1 MNKILVL
8 IFLAAYA
15 TLWFAM
21 LRYDIMMY
29 QQNSYR
35 FSRYRRWLFK
45 SYKPQWA
52 AIIAALAIA
61 CWILTDNVTGLAIIF
76 MLYLSWQELKVKYKK
91 PLVYTMRVKRLFT
104 TAAIITLAA
113 IVLSFIYIPHYMPAI
128 ALGLLALPVLMLGAD
143 VINRPVEKYIVR
155 RYYREAQQILASM
168 PRLKVIGVTGS
179 FGKTSTKNYLYRIL
193 SEKYNVLMTPG
204 NYNTTLGVVRT
215 VREQLKPYHDI
226 FIVEMGAKQ
235 PGDIREICDLVHPTI
250 GIVTAVGEMH
260 LETFHTVE
268 NILHTKFELLDA
280 LPEDGLGVV
289 NLDSQPIA
297 ASDAPHDKRIVTY
310 AVHNT
315 AADYLAVDINYTSK
329 LTDFSVATREGVRT
343 GYATQLAGRGNILN
357 LLAAIVVA
365 DRLGV
370 EEALQKRA
378 MRRIE
383 QIEHRLSINRA
394 SGGVTVIDDAY
405 NSNPAGARM
414 ALEVLRDFAVDVGG
428 RRIVVTPGF
437 VELGERQ
444 AELNRQFGRDMAKA
458 CDIAVVVNLTNREA
472 ITQGLTEAGFPAECI
487 HQTASFTEASA
498 FLLRTLTQG
507 DVILY
512 ENDLPDSFR

>member
-91 PLVYTMRVKRLFT
+91 PLAYTMRVKRLFT

-128 ALGLLALPVLMLGAD
+128 ALGLLALPVLMLAAD
-143 VINRPVEKYIVR
+143 VINKPIEKYIVR

-280 LPEDGLGVV
+280 LPEEGLGVV

-315 AADYLAVDINYTSK
+315 AADYRAVDINYTSK
-329 LTDFSVATREGVRT
+329 LTDFSVATCEGVRT

>member
-1 MNKILVL
+1 MKHRILVINPGSTSTKIAVFEGKEKL
-8 IFLAAYA
+8 FD
-15 TLWFAM
+15 TT
-21 LRYDIMMY
+21 LRYSTEELASFGWVMEQVD
-29 QQNSYR
+29 
-35 FSRYRRWLFK
+35 FRRATIEK
-45 SYKPQWA
+45 
-52 AIIAALAIA
+52 ALA
-61 CWILTDNVTGLAIIF
+61 DNNIDPDSLDAICARGGQVPYCAAGTYRVDQAMVDF
-76 MLYLSWQELKVKYKK
+76 M
-91 PLVYTMRVKRLFT
+91 YTRRQG
-104 TAAIITLAA
+104 AHA
-113 IVLSFIYIPHYMPAI
+113 SN
-128 ALGLLALPVLMLGAD
+128 LGCVLALPVLMLGAD

-280 LPEDGLGVV
+280 LPEEGLGVV

-315 AADYLAVDINYTSK
+315 AADYRAVDINYTSK

>member
-52 AIIAALAIA
+52 ATIAALAIA

-128 ALGLLALPVLMLGAD
+128 ALGLLALPVLMLAAD
-143 VINRPVEKYIVR
+143 VINKPIEKYIVR

-280 LPEDGLGVV
+280 LPEEGLGVV

>member
-52 AIIAALAIA
+52 ATIAALAIA

-76 MLYLSWQELKVKYKK
+76 MLYLAWQELKVKYKK
-91 PLVYTMRVKRLFT
+91 PLKYTMRVIRLFI
-104 TAAIITLAA
+104 TAGILTVAA
-113 IVLSFIYIPHYMPAI
+113 IVLSVLYIPHFMPAVV
-128 ALGLLALPVLMLGAD
+128 LGLLAMPVLMLGAD
-143 VINRPVEKYIVR
+143 LINKPIEKYIVH
-155 RYYREAQQILASM
+155 RYYREAQQMLASM
-168 PRLKVIGVTGS
+168 PRLTVIGVTGS

-193 SEKYNVLMTPG
+193 SQKYNVLMTPG

-235 PGDIREICDLVHPTI
+235 PGDIREICDLVHPSI

-268 NILHTKFELLDA
+268 NIRRTKFELLDS
-280 LPEDGLGVV
+280 LPEDGMGVV
-289 NLDSQPIA
+289 NIDSEPIA
-297 ASDAPHDKRIVTY
+297 ASDILHDRRITTY
-310 AVHNT
+310 AVHNS
-315 AADYLAVDINYTSK
+315 AADYRATDINYTSK
-329 LTDFSVATREGVRT
+329 FTDFSVVTRQGART

-357 LLAAIVVA
+357 LLAAIAVA

-370 EEALQKRA
+370 EETLQKRA
-378 MRRIE
+378 IRRLE

-394 SGGVTVIDDAY
+394 SGGITVIDDAY

-414 ALEVLRDFAVDVGG
+414 ALEVLRDFALDIGG

-444 AELNRQFGRDMAKA
+444 EELNRQFGRDMAKA
-458 CDIAVVVNLTNREA
+458 CDVAVVVNLTNRDA
-472 ITQGLTEAGFPAECI
+472 ITEGLKEAGFPAERI
-487 HQTASFTEASA
+487 HRMASFAEASE
-498 FLLRTLTQG
+498 FLQRVLTPG

-512 ENDLPDSFR
+512 ENDLPDSFK

>member
-91 PLVYTMRVKRLFT
+91 PLAYTMRVKRLFT

-128 ALGLLALPVLMLGAD
+128 ALGLLALPVLMLAAD
-143 VINRPVEKYIVR
+143 VINKPIEKYIVR
-155 RYYREAQQILASM
+155 RYYREAQHILASM

-370 EEALQKRA
+370 EETLQKRA

>member
-91 PLVYTMRVKRLFT
+91 PLAYTMRVKRLFT

-128 ALGLLALPVLMLGAD
+128 ALGLLALPVLMLAAD
-143 VINRPVEKYIVR
+143 VINKPIEKYIVR

-315 AADYLAVDINYTSK
+315 AADYRAVDINYTSK

-370 EEALQKRA
+370 EEAL
-378 MRRIE
+378 
-383 QIEHRLSINRA
+383 
-394 SGGVTVIDDAY
+394 
-405 NSNPAGARM
+405 
-414 ALEVLRDFAVDVGG
+414 
-428 RRIVVTPGF
+428 
-437 VELGERQ
+437 
-444 AELNRQFGRDMAKA
+444 
-458 CDIAVVVNLTNREA
+458 
-472 ITQGLTEAGFPAECI
+472 
-487 HQTASFTEASA
+487 
-498 FLLRTLTQG
+498 
-507 DVILY
+507 
-512 ENDLPDSFR
+512 

>member
-35 FSRYRRWLFK
+35 FSRYRRWLPK

-52 AIIAALAIA
+52 ATIAALAVA
-61 CWILTDNVTGLAIIF
+61 CWILTDNVVGMAIII
-76 MLYLSWQELKVKYKK
+76 MLYLAWQELKVKYKK
-91 PLVYTMRVKRLFT
+91 PLVYTMRVIRLLI
-104 TAAIITLAA
+104 TAGVLTLAA
-113 IVLSFIYIPHYMPAI
+113 IILSFIYIPHFMPAV
-128 ALGLLALPVLMLGAD
+128 ALGLLALPVLMLAAD
-143 VINRPVEKYIVR
+143 VINRPIEKYIVH
-155 RYYREAQQILASM
+155 RYYREAQQTLASM
-168 PRLKVIGVTGS
+168 PRLTVIGVTGS

-260 LETFHTVE
+260 LETFHTVD
-268 NILHTKFELLDA
+268 NILRTKFELLDA
-280 LPEDGLGVV
+280 LPEDGMGVV
-289 NLDSQPIA
+289 NLDSEPIA
-297 ASDAPHDKRIVTY
+297 SSNAPHDSRIVTY
-310 AVHNT
+310 AVHNEG
-315 AADYLAVDINYTSK
+315 ADYRAVDINYTSK
-329 LTDFSVATREGVRT
+329 LTDFSVAAHGTLRT

-357 LLAAIVVA
+357 LLAAIAVA

-370 EEALQKRA
+370 DEALQKRA

-394 SGGVTVIDDAY
+394 SGGITVIDDAY

-428 RRIVVTPGF
+428 RRIIVTPGF

-458 CDIAVVVNLTNREA
+458 CDVAVVVNLTNREA
-472 ITQGLTEAGFPAECI
+472 ITQGLAEAGFPAECI

-498 FLLRTLTQG
+498 FLNRTLTQG

>member
-15 TLWFAM
+15 TLWYAM

-128 ALGLLALPVLMLGAD
+128 ALGLLALPVLMLAAD
-143 VINRPVEKYIVR
+143 VINKPIEKYIVR
-155 RYYREAQQILASM
+155 RYYREAQHILASM

-297 ASDAPHDKRIVTY
+297 ASDAPRDSRIVTY

-370 EEALQKRA
+370 EESLQKRA

>member
-280 LPEDGLGVV
+280 LPEEGLGVV

>member
-1 MNKILVL
+1 M
-8 IFLAAYA
+8 
-15 TLWFAM
+15 
-21 LRYDIMMY
+21 
-29 QQNSYR
+29 
-35 FSRYRRWLFK
+35 
-45 SYKPQWA
+45 
-52 AIIAALAIA
+52 
-61 CWILTDNVTGLAIIF
+61 
-76 MLYLSWQELKVKYKK
+76 
-91 PLVYTMRVKRLFT
+91 
-104 TAAIITLAA
+104 
-113 IVLSFIYIPHYMPAI
+113 
-128 ALGLLALPVLMLGAD
+128 
-143 VINRPVEKYIVR
+143 
-155 RYYREAQQILASM
+155 
-168 PRLKVIGVTGS
+168 
-179 FGKTSTKNYLYRIL
+179 
-193 SEKYNVLMTPG
+193 
-204 NYNTTLGVVRT
+204 
-215 VREQLKPYHDI
+215 
-226 FIVEMGAKQ
+226 
-235 PGDIREICDLVHPTI
+235 
-250 GIVTAVGEMH
+250 
-260 LETFHTVE
+260 
-268 NILHTKFELLDA
+268 
-280 LPEDGLGVV
+280 
-289 NLDSQPIA
+289 
-297 ASDAPHDKRIVTY
+297 
-310 AVHNT
+310 
-315 AADYLAVDINYTSK
+315 
-329 LTDFSVATREGVRT
+329 RT

-444 AELNRQFGRDMAKA
+444 AELNRQFGRDMAKV

>member
-444 AELNRQFGRDMAKA
+444 TELNRQFGRDMAKA

-472 ITQGLTEAGFPAECI
+472 ITQGLTEAGFPVECI

>member
-52 AIIAALAIA
+52 ATIAALAIA

-128 ALGLLALPVLMLGAD
+128 ALGLLALPVLMLAAD
-143 VINRPVEKYIVR
+143 VINKPIEKYIVR

-394 SGGVTVIDDAY
+394 SGGITVIDDAY

-428 RRIVVTPGF
+428 RRIIVTPGF

>member
-113 IVLSFIYIPHYMPAI
+113 IVLSFIYIPHYMPAV

-268 NILHTKFELLDA
+268 NILHTKFELLNA
-280 LPEDGLGVV
+280 LPEEGLGVV

-315 AADYLAVDINYTSK
+315 AADYRAVDINYTSK

-458 CDIAVVVNLTNREA
+458 CDIVVVVNLTNREA

>member
-1 MNKILVL
+1 MNIILAL

-29 QQNSYR
+29 QQNSYK
-35 FSRYRRWLFK
+35 FSRYRRWMLK

-52 AIIAALAIA
+52 ATIAVLAIA
-61 CWILTDNVTGLAIIF
+61 CWILTDNVTGVAIIV
-76 MLYLSWQELKVKYKK
+76 MLYLAWQELKVKYKK
-91 PLVYTMRVKRLFT
+91 PLAYTPRVIRLFV
-104 TAAIITLAA
+104 TAAILTLAA
-113 IVLSFIYIPHYMPAI
+113 FILSMLYIPHFTPAVL
-128 ALGLLALPVLMLGAD
+128 LGLLALPVLMLGAD
-143 VINRPVEKYIVR
+143 LINKPIEKYIVR
-155 RYYREAQQILASM
+155 RYYREAQQMLASM
-168 PRLKVIGVTGS
+168 PRLTVIGVTGS

-204 NYNTTLGVVRT
+204 NFNTTLGVVRT

-235 PGDIREICDLVHPTI
+235 TGDIREICDLVHPTI

-268 NILHTKFELLDA
+268 NILRTKFELLDA
-280 LPEDGLGVV
+280 LPEDGMGVV
-289 NLDSQPIA
+289 NIDSEPIA
-297 ASDAPHDKRIVTY
+297 SSDAPHDKRIVTY
-310 AVHNT
+310 AVHNAD
-315 AADYLAVDINYTSK
+315 AAYRATDINYTAK
-329 LTDFSVATREGVRT
+329 YTEFSVTTGEGTRTR
-343 GYATQLAGRGNILN
+343 YATQLAGRGNILN
-357 LLAAIVVA
+357 LLAAIAVA
-365 DRLGV
+365 DRMGV
-370 EEALQKRA
+370 EEELQKRA
-378 MRRIE
+378 IRRIE
-383 QIEHRLSINRA
+383 QIEHRLSVNNSA
-394 SGGVTVIDDAY
+394 GGVTIIDDAY

-414 ALEVLRDFAVDVGG
+414 ALEVLRDFAVDIGG

-458 CDIAVVVNLTNREA
+458 CDVAIVVNLTNRDA
-472 ITQGLTEAGFPAECI
+472 ITQGLAEAGFPEERI
-487 HQTASFTEASA
+487 HRMASFAEASE
-498 FLLRTLTQG
+498 FLRRTLTQG

>member
-52 AIIAALAIA
+52 ATIAALAIA

-91 PLVYTMRVKRLFT
+91 PLAYTMRVKRLFT

-280 LPEDGLGVV
+280 LPEEGLGVV

>member
-52 AIIAALAIA
+52 ATIAALAIA

-128 ALGLLALPVLMLGAD
+128 ALGLLALPVLMLAAD
-143 VINRPVEKYIVR
+143 VINKPIEKYIVR

-370 EEALQKRA
+370 EETLQKRA

>member
-128 ALGLLALPVLMLGAD
+128 ALGLLALPVLMLAAD
-143 VINRPVEKYIVR
+143 VINKPIEKYIVR

-343 GYATQLAGRGNILN
+343 EYATQLAGRGNILN

>member
-91 PLVYTMRVKRLFT
+91 PLAYTMRVKRLFT

-113 IVLSFIYIPHYMPAI
+113 IVLSFIYIPHYMPAV
-128 ALGLLALPVLMLGAD
+128 ALGLLALPVLMLAAD
-143 VINRPVEKYIVR
+143 VINKPIEKYIVR
-155 RYYREAQQILASM
+155 RYYLEAQQILASM

-370 EEALQKRA
+370 EETLQKRA